1 MSKFT
6 QDSEEAEYWYPIY
19 AWVKTDPAMKL
30 VVEEPEIVP
39 QPDYVF
45 RVDGKLDPAGC
56 ANLGST

>member
-1 MSKFT
+1 MVAGFLGGPSCR
-6 QDSEEAEYWYPIY
+6 
-19 AWVKTDPAMKL
+19 TDPAMKL

-56 ANLGST
+56 ANLGSS